1 MNHMRSQKAG
11 QAIAIGPIDA
21 NTFSKMKHKIKD
33 RFHPAGRVG
42 MVALL
47 GRVFWTDIVKDCFWR
62 WRAFKLPFG

>member
-47 GRVFWTDIVKDCFWR
+47 GRVF
-62 WRAFKLPFG
+62 